1 MDKVIVVM
9 VMVMVMVMINVMM
22 MVVVMMMVMMVD
34 DRGSD
39 QTSCKKMGNVWGIE
53 GMLDGR
59 VYFRWD
65 RGRFCK
71 AGKCA
76 LIEEPW
82 GICSSVTEE
91 RKPEKM
97 PPGSFSCVVYCILA
111 PCAMDL
117 IIAPGTSLVCLVLS
131 LS

>member
-1 MDKVIVVM
+1 MDKVIVIMMLM
-9 VMVMVMVMINVMM
+9 VVMVMINVMM
-22 MVVVMMMVMMVD
+22 MVMVMMD
-34 DRGSD
+34 DRVRD
-39 QTSCKKMGNVWGIE
+39 QTSWKKMGNVWGIE

-97 PPGSFSCVVYCILA
+97 PPGSFFCVVHCILA
-111 PCAMDL
+111 P
-117 IIAPGTSLVCLVLS
+117 SFV
-131 LS
+131 